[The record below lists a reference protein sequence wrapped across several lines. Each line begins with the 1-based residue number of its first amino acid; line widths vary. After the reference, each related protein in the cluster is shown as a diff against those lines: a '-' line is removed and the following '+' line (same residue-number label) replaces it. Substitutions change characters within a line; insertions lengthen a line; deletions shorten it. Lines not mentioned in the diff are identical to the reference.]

1 MLVEVCRITKGHPR
15 LFAGAIFLAD
25 GSRLNLSD
33 SEVQKNQAQDLNDLH
48 HSEGGGVGV
57 IALSLL
63 SVHKTLFSS
72 NSASGDSSDGLSRGG
87 ALAVWQ
93 GSIQLGR
100 AVVFANNIAR
110 SNATS
115 AYSLQ
120 EACTGGAI
128 SMRGALSELVARDG
142 PMFNGNSVEGN
153 GPLGGALYLSDGTT
167 VLHGAIFDRNAA
179 RASTRV
185 SMGGAIYVRSGFARL
200 QGCTITRN
208 VASLT
213 SNMAQ
218 DASAGGIAIGKD
230 AQVVIADS
238 DFFTNSVDGQLLAT
252 STALSETGMH
262 IHCAGK
268 LALEQC
274 RFEHFLRDTNPRNC
288 GTFWLMFVD
297 SAARLAISSTSAT
310 SSCLIGFLGV
320 RQGESEVVIRN
331 SEFYNM
337 TISKL
342 VAQLGIVNCSFKPPL
357 DASVKTVLPP
367 NCSVKLA
374 GQPPLCDRQSKCT
387 ARATGGVDCSCALA
401 GLSTPPGVEDN
412 GFQCLA
418 APPQSMLP
426 SLRSLAPSSP
436 TAVAGSA
443 ATTVRTTAGATTA
456 VAGATVTTA
465 VPSSTSAAAG
475 ATTATAI
482 LKLTMAGALSD
493 FDATKLGSIKSDLAT
508 AVQISPSAISL
519 SVAAGSVMVLATMPA
534 AAAADAVAKFSAGT
548 LTTLGAQQVRKEV
561 VACIPL
567 AVTCGISAFNFCELP
582 GRIFVSCAGFGGQP
596 YVQSCQFLLVLLAEF
611 PSENSECITQP
622 TRNATPKPVA
632 ECIVESNAGAGAGDC
647 FRKRIIG
654 PAEHGAAIVASIA
667 LKPTRK
673 KHRYCSSETA

>member
-1 MLVEVCRITKGHPR
+1 MGSSDWDRRHVSGSLSDNKGAR

-185 SMGGAIYVRSGFARL
+185 SMGGAIYVRSGSARL

-443 ATTVRTTAGATTA
+443 ATTV
-456 VAGATVTTA
+456 
-465 VPSSTSAAAG
+465 
-475 ATTATAI
+475 TATAT

-534 AAAADAVAKFSAGT
+534 AAAADVVAKFSAGT

-567 AVTCGISAFNFCELP
+567 AVSCGISAFNFCELP

-647 FRKRIIG
+647 FRKRLIG

-667 LKPTRK
+667 LKPTRQ